1 MTALGLFQ
9 PVPTGSYW
17 PRAVSRGVSAATLRQ
32 MAVQTEH
39 MTTWIEP
46 K

>member
-17 PRAVSRGVSAATLRQ
+17 PDAAYSESPLST
-32 MAVQTEH
+32 H
-39 MTTWIEP
+39 SCWW
-46 K
+46 